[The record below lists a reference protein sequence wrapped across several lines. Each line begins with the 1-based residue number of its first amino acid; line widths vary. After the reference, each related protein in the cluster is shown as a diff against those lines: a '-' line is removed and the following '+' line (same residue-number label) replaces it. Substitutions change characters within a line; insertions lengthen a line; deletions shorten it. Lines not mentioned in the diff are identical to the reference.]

1 MRLLGWILSAAIL
14 SMVAGVQSA
23 DAQSRVALV
32 IGNGAY
38 HHASKLTNP
47 RNDAADLGQVLRKYG
62 FHVLEGFDLGKPAT
76 ESKLREFARALA
88 AKEVGLFFYA
98 GHGLQVSGK
107 NYLVPVDAKLD
118 DSSGLDFELV
128 PFDLVQ
134 RTMERETSTNIL
146 FLDACRDNPL
156 AGNLART
163 MGTRS
168 LDIGRGLAQAQ
179 AGVGT
184 LISFSTQ
191 PGNVALDGAGRNSP
205 FAGALVAHLAAA
217 RHDLSAIL
225 IDVRNDVMRATH
237 DKQVPWE
244 HSALRGRFY
253 FGADTAMPAGPAATA
268 PAPSLSPAQLRER
281 EASQA
286 WERIK
291 DTTSVGALEA
301 FVRRFGDTFYGDLA
315 KARIPELRQ
324 AETEAAQRRAREA
337 AEKDRAEKARYIQ
350 EWRKA
355 NGGCDPPLRRQCMTV
370 GPTGGGPT
378 QSLGCVCSR

>member
-1 MRLLGWILSAAIL
+1 MRYLCRVLSAAIL
-14 SMVAGVQSA
+14 TVVAGVQKA
-23 DAQSRVALV
+23 DAQGRVALV
-32 IGNGAY
+32 IGNGSY
-38 HHASKLTNP
+38 HHASKLINP
-47 RNDAADLGQVLRKYG
+47 RNDAADLGQVLRKHG
-62 FHVLEGFDLGKPAT
+62 FHVLEGFDLGKSAM
-76 ESKLREFARALA
+76 EGKLREFARALA
-88 AKEVGLFFYA
+88 SKEVGLFFYA

-107 NYLVPVDAKLD
+107 NYLVPVDAKLEEA
-118 DSSGLDFELV
+118 SALDFELL
-128 PFDLVQ
+128 PLDLVQ
-134 RTMERETSTNIL
+134 GAMEREANTNIL

-156 AGNLART
+156 ARNLART

-168 LDIGRGLAQAQ
+168 LSIGRGLAQAQ

-253 FGADTAMPAGPAATA
+253 FGAAAATPAAPAATA
-268 PAPSLSPAQLRER
+268 PVPSLSPAQLRER
-281 EASQA
+281 EASLA

-301 FVRRFGDTFYGDLA
+301 FARRFGDTFYGDLA

-324 AETEAAQRRAREA
+324 IETEAAQRRARDV
-337 AEKDRAEKARYIQ
+337 AEKDRAERARYIQ
-350 EWRKA
+350 EWRRA

-370 GPTGGGPT
+370 GSGGGGPQQT
-378 QSLGCVCSR
+378 LGCVCSR